1 MARRL
6 HNWSY
11 REVTDFLKKNG
22 FTFHKEIGG
31 SHQAW
36 IKRASNHNA
45 PDRTVVVNFTHKSYP
60 VRTLKTMIR
69 QSGIGEK
76 VWIKP

>member
-1 MARRL
+1 ML

-11 REVTDFLKKNG
+11 REVTNFLKKNG

-36 IKRASNHNA
+36 IKHGSNNKA
-45 PDRTVVVNFTHKSYP
+45 DRTVVVNFSHTSYP

-69 QSGIGEK
+69 QLGIEEK
-76 VWIKP
+76 IWMKQ